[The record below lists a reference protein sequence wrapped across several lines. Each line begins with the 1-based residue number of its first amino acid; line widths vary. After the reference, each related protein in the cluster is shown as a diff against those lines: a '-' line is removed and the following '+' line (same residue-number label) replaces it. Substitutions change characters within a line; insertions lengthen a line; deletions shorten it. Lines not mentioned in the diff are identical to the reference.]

1 MNYNSKAVIIKIIQ
15 IIIPFYL
22 YHYIYYAYIIRK
34 TAYLLINCHNTTQI
48 VSEPILIFTYKPTK
62 VKNFSQY
69 IPSYEFVACFDTYA
83 HNLVYILI
91 FIFLEHQRNAYSMNN
106 QPRKRKIRFVKERNN
121 SIAPDII
128 MKSFWVSTSLAL
140 ILTIPPLAIFITI
153 FQNGGNLLVGVV
165 IGFGI
170 HFILFSQSVRIS
182 SFITSFFDD

>member
-1 MNYNSKAVIIKIIQ
+1 
-15 IIIPFYL
+15 
-22 YHYIYYAYIIRK
+22 
-34 TAYLLINCHNTTQI
+34 
-48 VSEPILIFTYKPTK
+48 
-62 VKNFSQY
+62 
-69 IPSYEFVACFDTYA
+69 
-83 HNLVYILI
+83 
-91 FIFLEHQRNAYSMNN
+91 MNN